1 MKKIINLTILSIIIL
16 SLTFIHAIPT
26 NAASKVNITY
36 YANNGYFKAKPNRS
50 KSKIT
55 IKNKINKNVAML
67 LPLDATDI
75 LLMAGTLRKKVAR
88 NIQLLPS
95 SKKSLSFILIG

>member
-1 MKKIINLTILSIIIL
+1 MSTLPIVSILPIMQVKDILKQNPIVASRNSSLKIKSTKKED
-16 SLTFIHAIPT
+16 
-26 NAASKVNITY
+26 
-36 YANNGYFKAKPNRS
+36 
-50 KSKIT
+50 
-55 IKNKINKNVAML
+55 ML

-75 LLMAGTLRKKVAR
+75 LLLVGIPRKKVAR

>member
-1 MKKIINLTILSIIIL
+1 MNLDKKPKKIIN
-16 SLTFIHAIPT
+16 
-26 NAASKVNITY
+26 
-36 YANNGYFKAKPNRS
+36 NNNKLKI
-50 KSKIT
+50 KSTK
-55 IKNKINKNVAML
+55 KEDML

-75 LLMAGTLRKKVAR
+75 LLLVGIPRKKVAR